1 MFVPFC
7 RAAAVALSTLALG
20 SLAGCGAPSPDGEG
34 SDAVAESAFA
44 ATGASY
50 VRLETI
56 ATGAYTFSRVNGGK
70 LGCAVGPDAKQCT
83 VEKLVLPA
91 DCDWECTD
99 GILSLRGVT
108 VLRGEFKS
116 AYDATAG
123 HRVTSFVAA
132 AGFDTLD
139 ATLGDKPVYRLT
151 ARPTS
156 CGKKTCP
163 VAIVSTTVNGTS
175 TRSVTRV
182 DFSTSHDPNYVLDD
196 SRGVAQ
202 MARPEGLLVSGKLTA
217 GVFKADRVWRQ
228 WTPEADCDVLK
239 AARDYYFTTT
249 APSADEVDLVFATT
263 SEAETYADPQH
274 RSVKWLVRTDK
285 NTLAIG
291 YTGGINDLWAQTFTV
306 DTHTCKVT
314 LTGEH

>member
-1 MFVPFC
+1 MFIPFC

-34 SDAVAESAFA
+34 SDAVAESASA
-44 ATGASY
+44 ATGATY

-91 DCDWECTD
+91 DCEWECTD

-108 VLRGEFKS
+108 VLRGDFKS
-116 AYDATAG
+116 TYDAALK
-123 HRVTSFVAA
+123 RKVTSFVAA
-132 AGFDTLD
+132 SGFDTLD
-139 ATLGDKPVYRLT
+139 ATLGSFPVYRLT
-151 ARPTS
+151 ARSTS

-175 TRSVTRV
+175 TRSVTKV

-228 WTPEADCDVLK
+228 WTPEADFDVLK

-249 APSADEVDLVFATT
+249 PPSADEVDLVFPTT

-285 NTLAIG
+285 NALAIG